1 MQTIRNESKMLS
13 WRPLRWLLQLDIPV
27 AERTD
32 AEVEAEVWRN
42 YRWNFNVNL
51 LDGGFFWL
59 GLSFASAST
68 ILPLFVSKLSD
79 NPLLIGLVAVL
90 AQAGWYLP
98 QLLRA
103 GAIER
108 TARKKPWVV
117 NLGLFTERLPVALW
131 IVAALLATVSP
142 TAALVLFFITYAMHQ
157 LGAGLI
163 APAWQDLIAVCFPV
177 TRRGRFM
184 GLAFF
189 LGTGAGAIGALGSS
203 QILEYFPFPY
213 DFAILFGLATF
224 FIMVS
229 WIFIALTREPVR
241 PVHESSYV
249 NPAILGK
256 LNRILRQDDNFR
268 RFLLARILISL
279 GAMGF
284 GFVAVSAVARF
295 DVPDRTVGLYTAA
308 LMIGQTGGNLLM
320 GLLAD
325 RYGHKLSMELSC
337 ITLVAAFVLA
347 WLAPSPIWY
356 YSVFAMLGIYS
367 AGMVISG
374 LLIVMEFTDRSS
386 RPTYAGIANT
396 GVGVANTVAPLIG
409 GWLALYGYHWLFI
422 ASIVLGLLGLILL
435 HVWVEDPRHR
445 SARPSL
451 QLPLS
456 DST

>member
-1 MQTIRNESKMLS
+1 MQTIEEDRMFA
-13 WRPLRWLLQLDIPV
+13 WRPLRWLLQLDRPV
-27 AERTD
+27 AARSD
-32 AEVEAEVWRN
+32 AEIEAEVWRN

-98 QLLRA
+98 QLLTA

-117 NLGLFTERLPVALW
+117 NVGLFTERLPVALW
-131 IVAALLATVSP
+131 VVAALLATISP
-142 TAALVLFFITYAMHQ
+142 TWALVLFFVTYAMHQ
-157 LGAGLI
+157 LGAGII
-163 APAWQDLIAVCFPV
+163 APAWQDLIAACFPV

-189 LGTGAGAIGALGSS
+189 LGTGAGAVGALGSS
-203 QILEYFPFPY
+203 AILERFAFPY
-213 DFAILFGLATF
+213 DFAILFGLALF

-241 PVHESSYV
+241 PVDEASHV
-249 NPAILGK
+249 DPAILKK

-268 RFLLARILISL
+268 RFLLVRIIISL

-295 DVPDRTVGLYTAA
+295 DVPDHTVGLYTAV
-308 LMIGQTGGNLLM
+308 LMIGQTVGNLLM

-325 RYGHKLSMELSC
+325 RYGHKLSLELSC
-337 ITLVAAFVLA
+337 ISLVFAFALA
-347 WLAPSPIWY
+347 WLAPSPAWY
-356 YSVFAMLGIYS
+356 YAVFALLGVYV
-367 AGMVISG
+367 AGMIISG

-396 GVGVANTVAPLIG
+396 GVGLANTVAPLVG
-409 GWLALYGYHWLFI
+409 GWLALYGYHWLFF
-422 ASIVLGLLGLILL
+422 ASTLLGLILL
-435 HVWVEDPRHR
+435 HIWVEDPRHR
-445 SARPSL
+445 NTAPKVQPSASEGR
-451 QLPLS
+451 
-456 DST
+456 